1 MRILYFVQYF
11 NLPHEPGGSRP
22 YQFARSWVRRGHEVT
37 VITGAVNHKTLT
49 VPEKYRGRLFVAEK
63 VDSIR
68 VIRCW
73 SYAGFRGSFKKRLL
87 NFLSFAATAALA
99 GLIRAGRA
107 DVVYASSTPL
117 TVGLPGYATALARGA
132 PFFFE
137 VRDLWPQSAIVA
149 GVLKEGARATRLAA
163 GLARFLYRRAVK
175 IVAVTRGIAEGL
187 RREGA
192 IAEKILF
199 VPNGVD
205 DWMVQAGEGPAE
217 PPAGVFRVVYCGAHG
232 RWNGLGQILQ
242 AAALLAEESAVHF
255 DFIGDGDEREALVEK
270 AARMGLARMTFR
282 GALPKQEAFG
292 ELRRA
297 SACIVV
303 TWSHPFQRMVL
314 ANKIFDYLAA
324 GRPVIVAAEGEM
336 AQLVQE
342 AGCGVVVPPE
352 SPELLA
358 EAVRRLAAGP
368 EAEREAMGRRGRQYI
383 LEHYRRDELGDRLLA
398 CFADETGLDPRPD
411 LARSPGPRLV
421 KR

>member
-1 MRILYFVQYF
+1 M
-11 NLPHEPGGSRP
+11 
-22 YQFARSWVRRGHEVT
+22 
-37 VITGAVNHKTLT
+37 ITGAVNHKTLT
-49 VPEKYRGRLFVAEK
+49 VPEKYRGRLFVAEQ
-63 VDSIR
+63 VDGIR

-87 NFLSFAATAALA
+87 NFLTFAGTAALA
-99 GLIRAGRA
+99 GLARAGRA

-117 TVGLPGYATALARGA
+117 TVGIPGWFTAAVRRA

-149 GVLKEGARATRLAA
+149 GVLKEDSRATRLAA

-205 DWMVQAGEGPAE
+205 DWMVQAGAAPVPQPAE
-217 PPAGVFRVVYCGAHG
+217 GFRVVYCGAHG
-232 RWNGLGQILQ
+232 HWNGLGQILQ
-242 AAALLAEESAVHF
+242 AAALLGDETGIEF

-270 AARMGLARMTFR
+270 AKEMKLSRLTFR
-282 GALPKQEAFG
+282 GAIPKQVAFE

-303 TWSHPFQRMVL
+303 TWAHPFQRMVL

-342 AGCGVVVPPE
+342 AGCGLVVPPE
-352 SPELLA
+352 APELLA
-358 EAVRRLAAGP
+358 EAIRRLAAMP
-368 EAEREAMGRRGRQYI
+368 EEEREAMGRRGRKFI
-383 LEHYRRDELGDRLLA
+383 LENYSREDLGDRLLGS
-398 CFADETGLDPRPD
+398 FADETGLDPKPAD
-411 LARSPGPRLV
+411 APGPGPRLV
-421 KR
+421 KG